1 MRFSRLTLTVPWLI
15 GSQLIAATQPVATPP
30 SSDIPDRRDF
40 PVNQNISACEN
51 FYEHACST
59 AVSGFK
65 LRDDRSTH
73 TFSFSDSR
81 ERILERKKSFLKDLA
96 TKLQSKD
103 KEALPERSKQLA
115 TVYAACMDPEARKK
129 EELAEVKSVTD
140 ELAAIKSNQEFAR
153 FLASKR
159 DASEPSFLEVGAT
172 ANQDKPELYDFYFS
186 TDMQSLPER
195 SYYLKPEVTTDF
207 SKVLEK
213 FFVTIGDKKPVD
225 SAKAVLKLETE
236 FAKVHPLPSEMRA
249 IWSTRSS
256 ISKKDILKKYPS
268 FHLQEA
274 LSKVP
279 DTANI
284 RHFIPETF
292 AFTEKTL
299 KTAKLEDL
307 KAAYA
312 YQALAP
318 LMDDAYPEF
327 FDFRYAFQQKHLGAS
342 KVRPVREERCTQMVM
357 GSYNKEL
364 DAELLP
370 LMFPDFPQDK
380 FIALA
385 EKVRA
390 SIIDGVKTNTWLSE
404 EGRKGAI
411 EKMTKAKLQLV
422 KPLNEEEWYFNPK
435 VTVSVDKP
443 IENSRA
449 LRKALT
455 ERMYT
460 ELKQERNRNRWYMGP
475 LTVNAYY
482 SSTDNK
488 FVMPIGILQYPFYDP
503 SLPVEVNLGAVGA
516 VIGHELGHGID
527 DQGSKYDSEG
537 KLRQWMTEK
546 DVESFRGLG
555 KKFVEQFNKIGHNG
569 ELTLGE
575 NIGDLTGVTF
585 AYRAAFPDGKGTVDQ
600 KKAFFLQYAR
610 LWCGVELPKYSEQM
624 LKTDPHSRGYARVNA
639 QVKNQPAFA
648 EVFGCK
654 EGDAMVLKNE
664 DRVTIW

>member
-1 MRFSRLTLTVPWLI
+1 MRFSRLSLTLPWLI
-15 GSQLIAATQPVATPP
+15 GSQLLAATQPVAKAP
-30 SSDIPDRRDF
+30 SSDIPDRREF
-40 PVNQNISACEN
+40 PVNENVNACEN
-51 FYEHACST
+51 FYEYACSN
-59 AVSGFK
+59 AVSAFK
-65 LRDDRSTH
+65 LRDDRSSH

-81 ERILERKKSFLKDLA
+81 ERILDRKKSFLKDLG
-96 TKLQSKD
+96 TKLSSKD
-103 KEALPERSKQLA
+103 GLPERGKLLA
-115 TVYAACMDPEARKK
+115 TVYSACMNPEARAK
-129 EELAEVKSVTD
+129 EERAEVQKVTT
-140 ELAAIKSNQEFAR
+140 ELAAIKTRPEFLK
-153 FLASKR
+153 FLAQKR
-159 DASEPSFLEVGAT
+159 DAAEPSFVDVGTA
-172 ANQDKPELYDFYFS
+172 ANQDKPEIYDFYFDA
-186 TDMQSLPER
+186 DMQSLPER
-195 SYYLKPEVTTDF
+195 SYYLKTDVAGDF
-207 SKVLEK
+207 DKVLEK
-213 FFVTIGDKKPVD
+213 FFTTIGDKKASA

-249 IWSTRSS
+249 IWTQRSS
-256 ISKKDILKKYPS
+256 ITKKDILAKYPS
-268 FHLQEA
+268 FDLKAA
-274 LSKVP
+274 LDKVP

-284 RHFIPETF
+284 RHFIPETY

-312 YQALAP
+312 YKALAP

-327 FDFRYAFQQKHLGAS
+327 FNARYAFNQKHLGAP

-364 DAELLP
+364 DEQVLP
-370 LMFPDFPQDK
+370 VMFPDFPQEK

-390 SIIDGVKTNTWLSE
+390 SIIDGVKTNQWLSD

-422 KPLNEEEWYFNPK
+422 KPMTEEEWYFNPP
-435 VTVSVDKP
+435 VAVAIDKP
-443 IENSRA
+443 IANAQA
-449 LRKALT
+449 LDQALQA
-455 ERMYT
+455 RMYT
-460 ELKQERNRNRWYMGP
+460 ELSQTRNRDRWSMGP

-527 DQGSKYDSEG
+527 DQGSKFDGDG
-537 KLRQWMTEK
+537 KLRQWMSEK
-546 DVESFRGLG
+546 DVEAFKSRGT
-555 KKFVEQFNKIGHNG
+555 KFVDQFTKIGHNG

-585 AYRAAFPDGKGTVDQ
+585 AYRAAFPEGKGTTEQ

-648 EVFGCK
+648 EAFSCK
-654 EGDAMVLKNE
+654 KTDPMVLKAE
-664 DRVTIW
+664 DIVKIW

>member
-1 MRFSRLTLTVPWLI
+1 MRFSRLSFMLPWLI
-15 GSQLIAATQPVATPP
+15 GNQLMAAAQPPAVAP
-30 SSDIPDRRDF
+30 SSEIPDRREF
-40 PVNQNISACEN
+40 PVNENVSACEN
-51 FYEHACST
+51 FYEYACST
-59 AVSGFK
+59 AVSRFK

-73 TFSFSDSR
+73 TFAFSDSR
-81 ERILERKKSFLKDLA
+81 ERILDRKKTFLKDLGA
-96 TKLQSKD
+96 KLEAKQ
-103 KEALPERSKQLA
+103 ALPERSKLLG
-115 TVYAACMDPEARKK
+115 TVYAACMDPEARAK
-129 EELAEVKSVTD
+129 EERAEVQKLMG
-140 ELAAIKSNQEFAR
+140 ELAAIKTRPE
-153 FLASKR
+153 FLAFLAKKR
-159 DASEPSFLEVGAT
+159 DAAEPSFVEVGSA
-172 ANQDKPELYDFYFS
+172 ANQDKPDIYDFYFDA
-186 TDMQSLPER
+186 DMQSLPER
-195 SYYLKPEVTTDF
+195 SYYLKKEVTDDF
-207 SKVLEK
+207 AGVLET
-213 FFVTIGDKKPVD
+213 FFQTIGDKKASASA

-249 IWSTRSS
+249 IWTQRSS
-256 ISKKDILKKYPS
+256 ISKKDILAKYPS
-268 FHLQEA
+268 FELKAA
-274 LSKVP
+274 LDKVP
-279 DTANI
+279 DSANI
-284 RHFIPETF
+284 RHFIPETY
-292 AFTEKTL
+292 AFTETTL

-312 YQALAP
+312 YKALAP

-327 FDFRYAFQQKHLGAS
+327 FNVRYAFNQKHLGAP

-357 GSYNKEL
+357 MSYNKEL
-364 DAELLP
+364 DEQLLP

-390 SIIDGVKTNTWLSE
+390 SIIEGVKANQWLSD

-422 KPLNEEEWYFNPK
+422 KPLTEEEWYFNPP
-435 VTVSVDKP
+435 VTVAQDKP
-443 IENSRA
+443 IANAQA
-449 LRKALT
+449 LDEALQK
-455 ERMYT
+455 RMYA
-460 ELKQERNRNRWYMGP
+460 ELSQSRNRNRWSMGP

-503 SLPVEVNLGAVGA
+503 ALPVEVNLGAVGA

-527 DQGSKYDSEG
+527 DQGSKFDGEG
-537 KLRQWMTEK
+537 KLRRWMSEK
-546 DVESFRGLG
+546 DIEGFQGRG

-585 AYRAAFPDGKGTVDQ
+585 AYRAAFPEGKGTLEQ

-639 QVKNQPAFA
+639 QLKNQPAFA
-648 EVFGCK
+648 EAFACK
-654 EGDAMVLKNE
+654 KSDPMVLKAE
-664 DRVTIW
+664 DIVTIW